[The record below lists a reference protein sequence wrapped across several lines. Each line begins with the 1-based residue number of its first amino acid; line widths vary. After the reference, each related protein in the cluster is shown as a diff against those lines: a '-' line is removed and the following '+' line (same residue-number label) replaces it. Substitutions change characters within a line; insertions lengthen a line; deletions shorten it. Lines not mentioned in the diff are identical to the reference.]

1 MVTMR
6 YPIRVT
12 GFIVALALVLALAVG
27 SAQARRARPGR
38 SETTPVSTGDAE
50 RADDTAWVC
59 LVLVGGVAL
68 LAVAAWIA
76 KVRRL
81 LS

>member
-1 MVTMR
+1 MR
-6 YPIRVT
+6 YPIRVI
-12 GFIVALALVLALAVG
+12 GSIVALALLLALAIG

-38 SETTPVSTGDAE
+38 SESTPVSTGDAE

-59 LVLVGGVAL
+59 LVLVGGMAL
-68 LAVAAWIA
+68 LAGAVWIA

-81 LS
+81 LP